1 VAFHTYY
8 GVFNL
13 STQTSP
19 NTQDCAF
26 PEQPAPTMPPT
37 KLNQQTP
44 SVPED
49 ELKNIAAKSDSPED
63 QLKKAAASA
72 ESALASA
79 KTASS
84 LRAAA
89 ETIKDPAKR
98 EKYLRDA
105 YDKEIEA
112 HGNSKKARMLSS
124 GAFQGSVGGGG
135 IGMAVGAGLGTVVG
149 TLVGTVATIPTTAVG
164 TLVGAGVGGVHG
176 PWIKLGGKKGKGDE
190 NEKQEGGEDGK
201 DSTNEKE
208 IEGEMEEQM
217 GSEEDGIPDPEALRK
232 AADEIARQRRV
243 QEESQKGNG
252 DATKGEMKKKPRKLE
267 VRNKAAA

>member
-1 VAFHTYY
+1 
-8 GVFNL
+8 
-13 STQTSP
+13 
-19 NTQDCAF
+19 
-26 PEQPAPTMPPT
+26 MPPK

-63 QLKKAAASA
+63 KLKQAAASA

-105 YDKEIEA
+105 YEKEIEA

-176 PWIKLGGKKGKGDE
+176 PWIKLGGKKGEEKNGDGSDAKKAE
-190 NEKQEGGEDGK
+190 GEDG
-201 DSTNEKE
+201 DESASEKKVDE
-208 IEGEMEEQM
+208 EMEEHI
-217 GSEEDGIPDPEALRK
+217 GGEEDGIPDPEALRR
-232 AADEIARQRRV
+232 AADEISRQRK
-243 QEESQKGNG
+243 EKEGGEGG
-252 DATKGEMKKKPRKLE
+252 DAGVREKKKPRKLE
-267 VRNKAAA
+267 VRSKAAA